1 MADKDGPRFQH
12 HLRVSVKRMES
23 KTSPQLIRL
32 NRYLAQS
39 GLCSRREADRWIA
52 EGRVKVNG
60 KIVTELGVQVDGAI
74 DVVVAAGEVL
84 RPSLALTY
92 IMLNKPAGYVTTAS
106 DEKGRLTVFHLV
118 KTPVRVFSVG
128 RLDRD
133 SEGLL
138 LLTNDGDLSY
148 RLTHPRF
155 KVRKTYRVALKEAL
169 DERAARALQ
178 RGVRIPE
185 VRLPVSGELRFPNAE
200 DRRFCEMTI
209 MEGRNRQVRK
219 MFAAVGFPVKRL
231 QRIQIGPLR
240 LGKLGVGEWRYLEQ
254 REVKLLNQATSG
266 RDGNSQ

>member
-1 MADKDGPRFQH
+1 MD
-12 HLRVSVKRMES
+12 S
-23 KTSPQLIRL
+23 KNEPQLIRL

-52 EGRVKVNG
+52 DGRVKVNG
-60 KIVTELGVQVDGAI
+60 RTVTELGVQVDGTN

-84 RPSLALTY
+84 RPSLVLTY

-155 KVRKTYRVALKEAL
+155 KVKKTYRVILKDAL
-169 DERAARALQ
+169 DERAAKALQ
-178 RGVRIPE
+178 RGVRIDE
-185 VRLPVSGELRFPNAE
+185 ARHPVAGELRFPNQE
-200 DRRFCEMTI
+200 DRRFCEITI

-219 MFAAVGFPVKRL
+219 MFSAVGYAVKRL
-231 QRIQIGPLR
+231 QRLQIGPLR
-240 LGKLGVGEWRYLEQ
+240 LGRLGVGEWRHLEE
-254 REVKLLNQATSG
+254 REVKLLNQAASG
-266 RDGNSQ
+266 RHGNSQ